1 MTTRFK
7 KETVI
12 AYFGSVGAM
21 AKYFDVSRQSVYQ
34 LEAGKP
40 IPAKRQLQLAL
51 DKPEYFRK
59 QDLRL

>member
-1 MTTRFK
+1 MTTRFR

-12 AYFGSVGAM
+12 SYFGSVGAM
-21 AKYFDVSRQSVYQ
+21 AKYFGISRQAVYQ
-34 LEAGKP
+34 LEAGQP

-51 DKPEYFRK
+51 DKPEYFRQ